1 MKKAIF
7 TSLISAS
14 LLFASCDYVSNPYP
28 EKNANISD
36 TATCL
41 TVSFPVVTSH
51 IKKLLIEDYTG
62 HTCPNCPRAARAL
75 DTFQTQHPGRVI
87 ILSVHAGNDFAA
99 PSPGFEGTTPNDFTE
114 DFRTT
119 VSNTYDAFFKCSTSG
134 LPILL
139 ENRKEYTS
147 VDLTHLKRYFNLTT
161 DAIPYLAES
170 SSVDLQINLNY
181 DATSR
186 KVCCA
191 IRDSFLTA
199 VNGNFKM
206 AVLLIQDS
214 LVADQKDIDHGLV
227 PNYVFNNMLRDAI
240 TPTGGWGETLVTGGA
255 VSGLTQ
261 IRHFA
266 YTLPDSFNNITC
278 VPKNCKI
285 VAFIYNTAT
294 WEIIQAEE
302 ASIP

>member
-41 TVSFPVVTSH
+41 SVTFPVVTSH

-62 HTCPNCPRAARAL
+62 HTCPNCPRAARNI
-75 DTFQTQHPGRVI
+75 DTLENQHPGQQVI
-87 ILSVHAGNDFAA
+87 VLAIHAGSLAAPTPGFGGSSTNDFI
-99 PSPGFEGTTPNDFTE
+99 E
-114 DFRTT
+114 DYRTT
-119 VSNTYDAFFKCSTSG
+119 VGNTYDAFFKCSTSG
-134 LPILL
+134 LPSLL
-139 ENRKEYTS
+139 ENRKDYNS
-147 VDLTHLKRYFNLTT
+147 VDLTHLKSYISIPS
-161 DAIPYLAES
+161 DVAPYLTEPS
-170 SSVDLQINLNY
+170 VVDLQIKLNY
-181 DATSR
+181 DTTNR
-186 KVCCA
+186 KLCCA
-191 IRDSFLTA
+191 IRDSFLTT
-199 VNGNFKM
+199 VTGNYKL
-206 AVLLIQDS
+206 VSLLAQDS
-214 LVADQKDIDHGLV
+214 LISFQDDIDHGLV
-227 PNYVFNNMLRDAI
+227 SNYIFNHVLRDAI
-240 TPTGGWGETLVTGGA
+240 NPTGAWGETLVTGGA

-266 YTLPDSFNNITC
+266 YTLPNSFNNITC
-278 VPKNCKI
+278 IPKNCKI

-302 ASIP
+302 AIIP